1 MKLHWIGHACFVVE
15 SKDGTA
21 ILTDPYGENVPYK
34 APEGPAHVVT
44 VSHEHFDHNAVGRV
58 KGSPQVLRGVGE
70 WNVRGI
76 PFRGIAAY
84 HDTKGGR
91 ERGQDVIFKF
101 TVDGVTLAHFGDL
114 GHTLNAEQLKFLQDV
129 EVALLPV
136 GGYYTVGP
144 KEAVEIIKSLPKV
157 KVVVPMHFRTQV
169 VKDWPIRP
177 AEEFLQEAALPT
189 KNLGQGPVEITPGK
203 LPTTKEVWVLDYA

>member
-1 MKLHWIGHACFVVE
+1 MKLQWIGHACFFIE
-15 SKDGTA
+15 ASDGTT
-21 ILTDPYGENVPYK
+21 ILTDPYGDSVPYK
-34 APEGPAHVVT
+34 APEGPAHIVT

-58 KGSPQVLRGVGE
+58 KGTPQVLRGVGE
-70 WNVRGI
+70 WNIKGI
-76 PFRGIAAY
+76 PFRGIAAF

-136 GGYYTVGP
+136 GGYYTIGP
-144 KEAVEIIKSLPKV
+144 KEAVEVMKSLPKL
-157 KVVVPMHFRTQV
+157 KIVVPMHFRTEA

-177 AEEFLQEAALPT
+177 VDEFLAQVDWPV
-189 KNLGQGPVEITPGK
+189 KKMGKGPVDINRAT